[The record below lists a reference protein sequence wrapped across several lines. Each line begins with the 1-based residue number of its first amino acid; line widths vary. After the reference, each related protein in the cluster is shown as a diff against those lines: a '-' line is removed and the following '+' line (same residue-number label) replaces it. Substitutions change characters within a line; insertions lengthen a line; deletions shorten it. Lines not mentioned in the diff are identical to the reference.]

1 MRSLF
6 LALISIRRN
15 PYQSLT
21 AIFSIFLTLFF
32 AYTFSFI
39 LYFGKSTLDFFETQ
53 PKIIAFFK
61 TDITNNQASESAKM
75 IAQLDYVNDIK
86 IITKEEGF
94 ETYKTEHQDDELLM
108 ELVKPEILPVTMEI
122 STKNLENL
130 KDLNQE
136 LEKNDDIEEIFYQQ
150 DVAETIDYWLDIARY
165 SSLVIFS
172 CLALLSLLILIIVIS
187 MKVINKKVNIK
198 IMKNIGAS
206 NFYIRAPYLWEGI
219 LYGFFGSIFGWI
231 ASYSLIIFNQETL
244 TSFFSAIQIFP
255 IDYQF
260 LGIQIAV
267 GLGVSCFLGLIASFW
282 AVSRMLKKSI

>member
-136 LEKNDDIEEIFYQQ
+136 LEKNEDIEEIFYQQ

-187 MKVINKKVNIK
+187 MKVINKKVNIR

-219 LYGFFGSIFGWI
+219 LYGFFGSIFAWI
-231 ASYSLIIFNQETL
+231 GSYSLIIFNQETL

-260 LGIQIAV
+260 LGIQIAI